1 MPQPGI
7 SRKNERMAAVL
18 SALFPG
24 LGQVY
29 SGEIA
34 KGIIFIFIGIILL
47 VTIRFLVGIV
57 LFPIFWIYNIYDAY
71 DTTKQISAGLVR
83 V

>member
-1 MPQPGI
+1 
-7 SRKNERMAAVL
+7 MAAIL
-18 SALFPG
+18 SVLFPG

-29 SGEIA
+29 NGEIA
-34 KGIIFIFIGIILL
+34 KGVIFIFIGIILL

-57 LFPIFWIYNIYDAY
+57 LFPIFWFYNIYDAY
-71 DTTKQISAGLVR
+71 DTTKQINARLVK

>member
-1 MPQPGI
+1 
-7 SRKNERMAAVL
+7 MAAVL

-29 SGEIA
+29 NREIG
-34 KGIIFIFIGIILL
+34 KGIVFVFIGIILL
-47 VTIRFLVGIV
+47 YTATFFVGIV
-57 LFPIFWIYNIYDAY
+57 LFPIFWIYNVYDAY
-71 DTTKQISAGLVR
+71 DTAKNVNIDAIR